1 MTTGDA
7 SSRAIIARLPEN
19 GLFVRGE
26 ITTLNT
32 ASAQSPSVLSS
43 WPARHPLV
51 SYFLIAFT
59 FSWLMFL
66 PALLTY
72 YEVLVLSPS
81 VIRLSAIVGLLG
93 PILSGFIMTAVT
105 EGRPGISCLLRRVVR
120 WCVGLQWYLFA
131 LIGLPAVMVLATM
144 IRPGALASFNVSGQ
158 PFRVVYLQ
166 AFISMAVIGGP
177 LFEEPGWTGFAQ
189 FRLQRLYGSLV
200 GGLIL
205 GSLWALWHLP
215 GFLIPSQDLSDIPPR
230 GTVLDFA
237 MFALALVGLRL
248 VIIWVVNNTRD
259 SVLMA
264 ILVHASWNTF
274 YATSLIRLFP
284 TPAVVGSYLN
294 LTIGSSALA
303 LVLIAVT
310 RGRIG
315 YQPETDIPGETAMM
329 L

>member
-1 MTTGDA
+1 M
-7 SSRAIIARLPEN
+7 
-19 GLFVRGE
+19 
-26 ITTLNT
+26 NT
-32 ASAQSPSVLSS
+32 ASAQSSSVLSS
-43 WPARHPLV
+43 WCARHPLV

-66 PALLTY
+66 PGLLTY
-72 YEVLVLSPS
+72 YGVLILSPS
-81 VIRLSAIVGLLG
+81 VIRLSAIAGLLG

-120 WCVGLQWYLFA
+120 WRVGLQWYLFA
-131 LIGLPAVMVLATM
+131 LIGLPAVMVLATI
-144 IRPGALASFNVSGQ
+144 IRPGAWESLDVSGQ
-158 PFRVVYLQ
+158 PFRVAYLR
-166 AFISMAVIGGP
+166 AFISMAVMGGP

-205 GSLWALWHLP
+205 GGLWALWHLP

-230 GTVLDFA
+230 GTVLHFA
-237 MFALALVGLRL
+237 VFAFALVGLRL
-248 VIIWVVNNTRD
+248 IIIWVVNNTRD

-284 TPAVVGSYLN
+284 APAVLGSYLN
-294 LTIGSSALA
+294 LTIAASALA
-303 LVLIAVT
+303 FVIIAVT

-315 YQPETDIPGETAMM
+315 YQPATDISGETASV
-329 L
+329 LR

>member
-1 MTTGDA
+1 
-7 SSRAIIARLPEN
+7 L
-19 GLFVRGE
+19 
-26 ITTLNT
+26 IT
-32 ASAQSPSVLSS
+32 APAQPASVLNRLL
-43 WPARHPLV
+43 ARHPLV
-51 SYFLIAFT
+51 FYFVFAFG

-66 PALLTY
+66 PGLLMY
-72 YEVLVLSPS
+72 YGVLS
-81 VIRLSAIVGLLG
+81 LSPYVVRCLAIAGLLG

-105 EGRPGISCLLRRVVR
+105 EGRPGISCLLRRIVR
-120 WCVGLQWYLFA
+120 WRVGLQWYLFA
-131 LIGLPAVMVLATM
+131 LIGLPAVMALATI
-144 IRPGALASFNVSGQ
+144 IRPGALESLDVSGQ
-158 PFRVVYLQ
+158 PFRVAYLQ

-205 GSLWALWHLP
+205 GGLWALWHLP

-237 MFALALVGLRL
+237 VFAFALVGLRL
-248 VIIWVVNNTRD
+248 IIIWVVNNTRD

-284 TPAVVGSYLN
+284 APAVLGSYLN
-294 LTIGSSALA
+294 LTIAASALA
-303 LVLIAVT
+303 FVIIAVT

-315 YQPETDIPGETAMM
+315 YQPETDISGQAAMA
-329 L
+329 LR